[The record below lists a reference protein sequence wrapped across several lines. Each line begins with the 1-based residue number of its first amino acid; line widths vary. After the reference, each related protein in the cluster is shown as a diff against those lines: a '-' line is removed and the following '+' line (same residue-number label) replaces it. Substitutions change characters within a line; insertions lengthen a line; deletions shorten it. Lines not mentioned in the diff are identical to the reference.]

1 MSTQLHDDEKIT
13 HVVDCVTDIDD
24 YPAVEKCET
33 NDSNDLKTDQKIV
46 LVTGGA
52 GKNCP
57 SDKLILLT
65 KRIMNHSLFPTSL
78 DMCLHYATSFAIR
91 VLQFLLLVYRIL
103 CHQYH
108 DTEVFFLI
116 KKTCLLRFLRNL

>member
-1 MSTQLHDDEKIT
+1 MSTSLHDDEKIT

-33 NDSNDLKTDQKIV
+33 SDSNDLKTDQKIV

-52 GKNCP
+52 GKNCLT
-57 SDKLILLT
+57 DKFIVLI
-65 KRIMNHSLFPTSL
+65 RIIMNRSLFPTSL
-78 DMCLHYATSFAIR
+78 DMCLHYTTSFATG
-91 VLQFLLLVYRIL
+91 VLQFLLLVYRTT

-116 KKTCLLRFLRNL
+116 KETCLRRFLRNL